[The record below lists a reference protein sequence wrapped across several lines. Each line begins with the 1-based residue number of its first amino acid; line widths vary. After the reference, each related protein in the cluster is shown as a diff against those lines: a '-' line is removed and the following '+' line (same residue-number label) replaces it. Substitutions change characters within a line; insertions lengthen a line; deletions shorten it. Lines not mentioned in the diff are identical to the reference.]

1 MKKISATLN
10 EQNIVK
16 LYKVQ
21 TRTKKSNESAR
32 PPSLNSYRS
41 KSHRPLNYADHLT
54 HTRYIKTLHD
64 QTYILPYNNTLL
76 PGFMFLLFF
85 CKLTIRLQN
94 TSTTH
99 CIKKQQLATISLSN
113 RSPTYYYYYYYSS
126 KSFSKSRVKK

>member
-1 MKKISATLN
+1 MNK
-10 EQNIVK
+10 NIVK

-21 TRTKKSNESAR
+21 TKQKKSNESAR
-32 PPSLNSYRS
+32 SPSLNSYRS

-76 PGFMFLLFF
+76 PGFYVSIF

-99 CIKKQQLATISLSN
+99 CIKKQQLATISLSD
-113 RSPTYYYYYYYSS
+113 RSPTYY
-126 KSFSKSRVKK
+126 